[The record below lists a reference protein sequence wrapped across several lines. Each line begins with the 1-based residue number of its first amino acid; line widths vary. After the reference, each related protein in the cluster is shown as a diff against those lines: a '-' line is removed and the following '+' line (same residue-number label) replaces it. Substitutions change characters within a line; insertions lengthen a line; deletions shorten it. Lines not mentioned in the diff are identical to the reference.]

1 MRTRLRALDLSQR
14 SSRARK
20 RMVNLR
26 MIRVTQEVF
35 RGDHSTG
42 DWGSRT

>member
-1 MRTRLRALDLSQR
+1 MRTRHGARDLSQS
-14 SSRARK
+14 SSRPRK

-26 MIRVTQEVF
+26 MIRVAQEAS